1 MLFGREPY
9 GKCGVVIVAFGTNG
23 TLMLFD
29 DFSGYCKSNNDE
41 DPAKGFVSIEG
52 GGTPPE
58 GMMEN
63 GAMGAGDENCLIQI
77 NCGYTVITS
86 GGDGVDSNGSV
97 EINDGVLLVSGP
109 TSGDNGALDYDIF
122 ATVNGGTVVAVGST
136 QMAQNFSGEEQ
147 PFAYTSD
154 SGSVGDSVAIVSQDG
169 KVLCSFTP
177 DNGFGMVIV
186 SCPGFT
192 EGETYSVVVGGN
204 ISNANEDGYA
214 DTGSAFEGTS
224 TSITASTTASGG
236 MGGLAADGTGMP
248 AGQPGDIRQG
258 SREESS
264 GQARG
269 FENTTSTSGQDLTQ
283 TEASGI

>member
-29 DFSGYCKSNNDE
+29 DFLGYCKSNNDE
-41 DPAKGFVSIEG
+41 DPAKGFVSID

-63 GAMGAGDENCLIQI
+63 GAMGAGDENCLVQI
-77 NCGYTVITS
+77 NGDYIVIS
-86 GGDGVDSNGSV
+86 ASGDGIDSNGSIEV
-97 EINDGVLLVSGP
+97 NDGVVLVSGP
-109 TSGDNGALDYDIF
+109 ASGDNGALDYDIS
-122 ATVNGGTVVAVGST
+122 ATVNGGTVIAVGSA
-136 QMAQNFSGEEQ
+136 QMAQNFSGGDQ
-147 PFAYTSD
+147 PFAYTSVN
-154 SGSVGDSVAIVSQDG
+154 GSAGDSIAIIVQDG
-169 KVLCSFTP
+169 TVLCSYAP
-177 DNGFGMVIV
+177 DNDFGMVAV
-186 SCPGFT
+186 TCPQFV
-192 EGETYSVVVGGN
+192 EGTTYSVVVGGDV
-204 ISNANEDGYA
+204 SDANEDGYA
-214 DTGSAFEGTS
+214 DTGSVSGGTS
-224 TSITASTTASGG
+224 TSITVSVTASGG
-236 MGGLAADGTGMP
+236 LGGLAADGMGMP